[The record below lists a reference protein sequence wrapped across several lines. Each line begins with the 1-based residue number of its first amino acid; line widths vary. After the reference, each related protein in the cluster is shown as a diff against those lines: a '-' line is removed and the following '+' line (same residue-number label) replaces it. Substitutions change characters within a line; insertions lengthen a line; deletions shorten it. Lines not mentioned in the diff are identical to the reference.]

1 MDSYETYWLHDPVA
15 NVEGQ
20 ITDFDIDRLKEAE
33 SAGMVI
39 IGTDVDG
46 TRAVVHAEDVNPP
59 ELEGF
64 TVVAPAYVDVRMEAV
79 VAVFDALERE
89 RTAEEAT
96 ETGPA
101 KARARA
107 KLPSFEEALANL
119 KAVLAEEEA
128 SA

>member
-1 MDSYETYWLHDPVA
+1 MDSYVTYWLHDPVA

-20 ITDFDIDRLKEAE
+20 ITDFNIDRLKEAE

-64 TVVAPAYVDVRMEAV
+64 TVVAPGYVDIRMDAV

-89 RTAEEAT
+89 RTTT
-96 ETGPA
+96 ETSSTGA
-101 KARARA
+101 TKARARV
-107 KLPSFEEALANL
+107 KMPTFEEALANL
-119 KAVLAEEEA
+119 KAVLAEEA

>member
-1 MDSYETYWLHDPVA
+1 MDSYVTYWLHDPVA

-64 TVVAPAYVDVRMEAV
+64 TVVAPGYVDTRMDAV
-79 VAVFDALERE
+79 VAVFDALGRE
-89 RTAEEAT
+89 RTTT
-96 ETGPA
+96 ETSSTGA
-101 KARARA
+101 TKARARV
-107 KLPSFEEALANL
+107 KMPTFEEALANL
-119 KAVLAEEEA
+119 KAVLAEEV